1 MVENPRPT
9 RAEASDVANAVLDGS
24 DAVMLSAET
33 AVGDHPVRV
42 VESMNQIIRKAE
54 SHWQEHRPSLAMRP
68 GRLER
73 SEDVTESVSF
83 TACRLAEQIGAQAV
97 CCLTNSGATARS
109 IARHRPS
116 MPIYAFTD
124 DERVVGQLGVL
135 WGAKVFHIPF
145 QQDTDQGIA
154 RVHSVLR
161 DHELVDPGQHVVIT
175 VGMPLPARGRTNT
188 VHVSEVK

>member
-1 MVENPRPT
+1 
-9 RAEASDVANAVLDGS
+9 
-24 DAVMLSAET
+24 
-33 AVGDHPVRV
+33 
-42 VESMNQIIRKAE
+42 
-54 SHWQEHRPSLAMRP
+54 
-68 GRLER
+68 
-73 SEDVTESVSF
+73 
-83 TACRLAEQIGAQAV
+83 
-97 CCLTNSGATARS
+97 
-109 IARHRPS
+109 

-135 WGAKVFHIPF
+135 WGAQIFHIPF

-161 DHELVDPGQHVVIT
+161 DHELVDPGEHVVIT